1 MRPFCFGEADMIYF
15 DNSATTKVNDSVL
28 KTYNAASEEYFGNPS
43 SLHKLGLKA
52 YELLETSR
60 KQIANL
66 LGFKQDEIVF
76 TSGGTEG
83 NNWVIKGTAFKKR
96 EFGKHIIT
104 TEIEHPSVMN
114 TMHQLEE
121 LGFEVTYLP
130 VDKSGHISADDLK
143 KAIRKDTILVS
154 TMAVNN
160 EIGAIQPI
168 HEIANV
174 LKDYPSI
181 SYHVDSVQA
190 IGKNLQDRFI
200 DPRVDYYTFSG
211 HKFHAPRGIG
221 FIYMKEGKQLE
232 PLMAGGGQESNLR
245 SGTENT
251 PAIAGMAKA
260 IRLLKENEA
269 QKADKMEQLKEK
281 LVNHLKT
288 LDNVHVF
295 SKIGDDFAP
304 HIICFTIDGVRGE
317 TIVHTFEERDIYIST
332 TSACSSKKGLESGTL
347 KAMNVQENVATS
359 AVRVSLDE
367 SNTEKEM
374 DEFIKNLD
382 EIHDHFQILN

>member
-1 MRPFCFGEADMIYF
+1 
-15 DNSATTKVNDSVL
+15 
-28 KTYNAASEEYFGNPS
+28 
-43 SLHKLGLKA
+43 
-52 YELLETSR
+52 
-60 KQIANL
+60 
-66 LGFKQDEIVF
+66 
-76 TSGGTEG
+76 
-83 NNWVIKGTAFKKR
+83 
-96 EFGKHIIT
+96 
-104 TEIEHPSVMN
+104 MN

-130 VDKSGHISADDLK
+130 VDKTGHISAQDVKD
-143 KAIRKDTILVS
+143 AIRDDTILVS

-168 HEIANV
+168 HDIAKV

-181 SYHVDSVQA
+181 SYHVDAVQA
-190 IGKNLQDRFI
+190 IGKNLQSKFI
-200 DPRVDYYTFSG
+200 DPRVDFYTFSG

-269 QKADKMEQLKEK
+269 GKADKMEQLKEK
-281 LVNHLKT
+281 LVNHLKGM
-288 LDNVHVF
+288 DNVHVF
-295 SKIGDDFAP
+295 SQIGEDFAP

-317 TIVHTFEERDIYIST
+317 TVVHTFEDRDIYIST

-347 KAMNVQENVATS
+347 KAMNIQENVATS

>member
-1 MRPFCFGEADMIYF
+1 MIYF

-28 KTYNAASEEYFGNPS
+28 KTYNAASEQYFGNPS

-60 KQIANL
+60 KQIASQ
-66 LGFKQDEIVF
+66 LGFKQDEVVF

-83 NNWVIKGTAFKKR
+83 NNWIIKGTAFKKR

-104 TEIEHPSVMN
+104 TEIEHPSVLN

-130 VDKSGHISADDLK
+130 VDKTGHISADDLK

-190 IGKNLQDRFI
+190 IGKNLQDRFM

-269 QKADKMEQLKEK
+269 QKADKMEHLKEK

-295 SKIGDDFAP
+295 SQIGDDFAP

-347 KAMNVQENVATS
+347 KAMNVQEKVATS

-367 SNTEKEM
+367 SNTESEM

>member
-1 MRPFCFGEADMIYF
+1 MIYF

-28 KTYNAASEEYFGNPS
+28 QTYNAASQEYFGNPS

-66 LGFKQDEIVF
+66 MGFKQDEVVF

-83 NNWVIKGTAFKKR
+83 NNWIIKGTAFKKR

-104 TEIEHPSVMN
+104 TSIEHPSVMN

-121 LGFEVTYLP
+121 LGFDVTYLP
-130 VDKSGHISADDLK
+130 VDKSGHVSAQDVKDS
-143 KAIRKDTILVS
+143 IRDDTILVS

-168 HEIANV
+168 HEIAQV

-181 SYHVDSVQA
+181 SYHVDAVQA
-190 IGKNLQDRFI
+190 IGKNLRSKI
-200 DPRVDYYTFSG
+200 VDPRVDFYTFSG
-211 HKFHAPRGIG
+211 HKFHATRGIG

-260 IRLLKENEA
+260 IRLLKDDEA
-269 QKADKMEQLKEK
+269 GKAKKMEQLKEQ
-281 LVNHLKT
+281 LVNHLKEM
-288 LDNVHVF
+288 DNVHVF
-295 SKIGDDFAP
+295 SQISDDFAP

-317 TIVHTFEERDIYIST
+317 TVVHTFEDRDIYIST

-347 KAMNVQENVATS
+347 KAMNIQENVATS

-367 SNTEKEM
+367 NNTEAEM
-374 DEFIKNLD
+374 NEFIKNLD

>member
-1 MRPFCFGEADMIYF
+1 MIYF
-15 DNSATTKVNDSVL
+15 DNSATTKVNASVL
-28 KTYNAASEEYFGNPS
+28 KTYNAASEQYFGNPS

-60 KQIANL
+60 KQIASQ
-66 LGFKQDEIVF
+66 LGFKQDEVVF

-83 NNWVIKGTAFKKR
+83 NNWIIKGTAFKKR

-104 TEIEHPSVMN
+104 TEIEHPSVLN

-130 VDKSGHISADDLK
+130 VDKTGHISADDLK

-168 HEIANV
+168 HEIAKV

-190 IGKNLQDRFI
+190 IGKNLQDKFM

-269 QKADKMEQLKEK
+269 QKADKMEHLKEK

-295 SKIGDDFAP
+295 SQIGDDFAP
-304 HIICFTIDGVRGE
+304 HIICFTLDGVRGE

-347 KAMNVQENVATS
+347 KAMNVQEKVATS

-367 SNTEKEM
+367 SNTESEM